1 MYWQPSLFG
10 GSVDFCRLPALDA
23 SGGRKIRSRIH
34 RADLTSSD
42 APLPSSDVRVSSLRH
57 SGQDG
62 SSSSFS
68 SSPSAPPSPSPPPSS
83 SFSAPV
89 SSPSAFSS
97 SSQSEMVPPQLRR
110 LIKQPRVFRFDPGLY
125 DPPRLV
131 LASPSTRRSESRVPR
146 SASFSSARQD
156 LPTSSADGEG
166 AGDGKRDGESDDSET
181 ATKCFLEHAKREALL
196 VSLSAAAHAS
206 RLLCTYTRGVCE
218 RPQAIDAGARG
229 DDAETEERRLTGTK
243 GERNGERGTDSF
255 HRQTPVLSVHAKE
268 TGKQLGRDPKSS
280 KTHKKDGGEKKGL
293 QRQEE
298 YARQRKAL
306 ETARQLEDAVFVE
319 RLKAEEEEE
328 RKKQEME
335 RERKRRE
342 EERIRREQ
350 AAKAEAERQARE
362 AAEKA
367 RKEEEARRK
376 EEQRKK
382 EEEEKKKK
390 EEEKRKKEEEE
401 KKKQEEEEQRKKQE
415 EERQRKEEEKKKEEA
430 ARVAALEKEKQQPAA
445 TASSPSPPKAQTEQ
459 EGTDQFAAYLPNAS
473 DDSGNG
479 AYMKEVVVLLQE
491 AGRTRETSLTHLQ
504 GMTDAQVKALRID
517 IKKKIN
523 TALNQLASTTSQ
535 VIRTCETLREFQ
547 RQLKAGQQEALDFFR
562 WQLCDRL
569 LQLTE
574 KGGQV
579 SARPSS
585 AWAYAFL
592 VRGLI
597 QEDPPLERWL
607 RAHVYATCCYA
618 GAFYYRKK
626 PAMSLEQFRSAR
638 GQREGEDEEAF
649 FLRMASCLRLWLA
662 FLVAAHKEDE
672 IWSWFARFV
681 NLNLAS
687 PKAARRVC
695 ACVLVE
701 GLKVAGPAALQA
713 YRRQFQKVIDVI
725 QNHLK
730 PLLVAMQQKSEGTC
744 LSMYVTQL
752 ETVLSNYY
760 ASNCT
765 LPEPEGKAMKME
777 ATEANPD
784 V

>member
-1 MYWQPSLFG
+1 M
-10 GSVDFCRLPALDA
+10 
-23 SGGRKIRSRIH
+23 
-34 RADLTSSD
+34 
-42 APLPSSDVRVSSLRH
+42 
-57 SGQDG
+57 
-62 SSSSFS
+62 
-68 SSPSAPPSPSPPPSS
+68 
-83 SFSAPV
+83 
-89 SSPSAFSS
+89 
-97 SSQSEMVPPQLRR
+97 
-110 LIKQPRVFRFDPGLY
+110 
-125 DPPRLV
+125 
-131 LASPSTRRSESRVPR
+131 
-146 SASFSSARQD
+146 
-156 LPTSSADGEG
+156 
-166 AGDGKRDGESDDSET
+166 
-181 ATKCFLEHAKREALL
+181 
-196 VSLSAAAHAS
+196 
-206 RLLCTYTRGVCE
+206 
-218 RPQAIDAGARG
+218 
-229 DDAETEERRLTGTK
+229 
-243 GERNGERGTDSF
+243 
-255 HRQTPVLSVHAKE
+255 
-268 TGKQLGRDPKSS
+268 
-280 KTHKKDGGEKKGL
+280 
-293 QRQEE
+293 
-298 YARQRKAL
+298 
-306 ETARQLEDAVFVE
+306 
-319 RLKAEEEEE
+319 
-328 RKKQEME
+328 
-335 RERKRRE
+335 
-342 EERIRREQ
+342 
-350 AAKAEAERQARE
+350 
-362 AAEKA
+362 
-367 RKEEEARRK
+367 
-376 EEQRKK
+376 
-382 EEEEKKKK
+382 
-390 EEEKRKKEEEE
+390 
-401 KKKQEEEEQRKKQE
+401 
-415 EERQRKEEEKKKEEA
+415 
-430 ARVAALEKEKQQPAA
+430 
-445 TASSPSPPKAQTEQ
+445 
-459 EGTDQFAAYLPNAS
+459 
-473 DDSGNG
+473 
-479 AYMKEVVVLLQE
+479 
-491 AGRTRETSLTHLQ
+491 Q